1 MTYHPGRKATPQPA
15 IQTTCGSELRHKPF
29 PSLTSLLVATLALT
43 AACYAPVAH
52 AQANVQGAWQTVST
66 QMPINPIHTALL
78 SNGKILVVSGSGNYP
93 AESIY
98 SVGVWDPATNTMAS
112 QTQSWDMFCN
122 GMIVLPDGRPF
133 IMGGNLQ
140 YDPFFG
146 WNRTSIYNPA
156 AVSPKPNFVDME
168 DMAHGRWY
176 PTSTVLGDGRVL
188 IFSGLDEKGAT
199 NPQTEIYTV
208 GAGWAPP
215 VVAPW
220 TPPLYPRLHVLPNGK
235 VFYSGST
242 TQSRIFDPATS
253 TWSNVIATT
262 IYGGTRT
269 YGSSVLLPLTPP
281 NYAPRV
287 MIFGGG
293 NPATATTEIIDLSV
307 PTPAW
312 TKGPAMSAPR
322 IEMNASILP
331 NGQVLT
337 VGGSL
342 NDEDTST
349 ASLNADFYDPATNK
363 MLSAGANAVPR
374 LYHSVALLLPDAT
387 VWVAGGNPVRGT
399 YEPSVE
405 IYSPAY
411 LFNPDGTSATRPT
424 ITGVTPSVIGYGM
437 TFQVQTPD
445 AANIASVVLVKDGA
459 VTHAFNMDQRLV
471 GLVSSA
477 GSGVLNVTGPPN
489 GNIAPPGYY
498 MLFLIN
504 KAGVP
509 SIAKFVQLSTAPSD
523 VPPTGTITSPTTSTV
538 NINQGQTVTFAG
550 IGTASGTGTIAAYWW
565 SIRGGTPAKSSMQT
579 PGAVTFSTPGTY
591 QASLTVTDNSGITD
605 PNPPVVTIIV
615 KPTSPPPTLTSAMI
629 GPLAAY
635 GAQGQTNLNVI
646 LTGTNFLP
654 NPICSFG
661 AGVDVNS
668 CTFNSAT
675 QLTANVDVLA
685 NAAVGP
691 RNILV
696 TDTDTQTA
704 PLANGFSVV
713 AGNALPA
720 PTLTAVTPNA
730 VFQGTPNVAITLTG
744 TNFQPAPTCNFD
756 SDFGG
761 TVNTCTFVSP
771 TQINVNLVV
780 AATATLGGHNVIVTN
795 ADGQSATFINGFT
808 IAQNLGPTVQLG
820 TGFTAG
826 ALVLN
831 GNAQLNESVLQL
843 TDGQEFEASSAWY
856 ATPVNVQN
864 FVTDFTFQITPG
876 LTADGITFAIQNNS
890 TAALGAAGGPL
901 GYGPSMSTGTGR
913 IPKSVAVKFDLYDNS
928 GEGIDST
935 GLYINGA
942 LPTIPAVDMTASGID
957 LHSGDIFDVHM
968 LYDGVSL
975 AMTITDTVT
984 KAVFTHTWTIDIP
997 GTVGATTAYAGFTG
1011 GTGGLTATQNI
1022 LTWTLGPIP
1031 VVGFSPASPIDFP
1044 DVATGTS
1051 SAPISIT
1058 VTNSGGAPLHISS
1071 VTIIGTNPTDF
1082 GIASNTC
1089 TAAAIAVNATC
1100 TVGVTFA
1107 PSGTGE
1113 RLANLQFT
1121 DDASSSPQILALSG
1135 NGLAPGTPGVT
1146 VVPSSPI
1153 MLPSTTQGATKPPVI
1168 VTVTNSGSAT
1178 LNITGVTITGANAS
1192 DFALASNTCTG
1203 AVAANATCTIGIAFT
1218 PSAVGMRQANLQL
1231 ADNAPASPQ
1240 TFALSGTGVSSTPT
1254 APAVVISPTSVAVAG
1269 TQGTASNS
1277 TNIVISNSGT
1287 APLHISGVVFGGANV
1302 SEFVNPS
1309 NPCIGTPIAPNTSCS
1324 ISVTFAPLALGT
1336 RTETVTITDDA
1347 PNSPQSFTVNGT
1359 SSPAYTVTSPS
1370 SALTTAVTAG
1380 QTAQYT
1386 LQLTA
1391 GIGYSG
1397 PVNMACSGAP
1407 VTTVCTVT
1415 NPVQLTAGAPTSVNV
1430 TVTTMKSSL
1439 VPNADRRLN
1448 PPPSRYLMLLILSM
1462 CLAVLVLLSQLKP
1475 SGGLMPGRLAYAAG
1489 FLVLVLAGYGLA
1501 GCASGGVSTITPPPT
1516 STGTQKGTY
1525 TLTLTPTASSMSG
1538 KPLQLSSTQ
1547 LTLTVN

>member
-1 MTYHPGRKATPQPA
+1 MYHPGRKVTPQPA
-15 IQTTCGSELRHKPF
+15 IQTTCDLELRHKPF
-29 PSLTSLLVATLALT
+29 AALTLLLVAILILT
-43 AACYAPVAH
+43 AAYDAPVAH

-66 QMPINPIHTALL
+66 QMLINPVHTALL

-93 AESIY
+93 AESVF
-98 SVGVWDPATNTMAS
+98 SVGVWDPATNTMTT
-112 QTQSWDMFCN
+112 QTQNWDMFCN

-156 AVSPKPNFVDME
+156 AVSPKPNFVDTE

-188 IFSGLDEKGAT
+188 IFSGLDEKGDT

-215 VVAPW
+215 VMAPW
-220 TPPLYPRLHVLPNGK
+220 TPPLYPRLHLLPNGK

-242 TQSRIFDPATS
+242 TQSRIFDPVAN

-269 YGSSVLLPLTPP
+269 YGSSVLLPLTPAN
-281 NYAPRV
+281 NYAPKV
-287 MIFGGG
+287 IIFGGG

-307 PTPAW
+307 PAPAW
-312 TKGPAMSAPR
+312 VKGPAMSAPR
-322 IEMNASILP
+322 IEMNATILP

-342 NDEDTST
+342 NDEDTNT
-349 ASLNADFYDPATNK
+349 ASLKADLYDPATNK
-363 MLSAGANAVPR
+363 MSSAGANAVPR

-387 VWVAGGNPVRGT
+387 VWVAGGNPTRGT
-399 YEPSVE
+399 YDPSVE
-405 IYSPAY
+405 VYSPAY
-411 LFNPDGTSATRPT
+411 LFNPDGTPATRPT
-424 ITGVTPSVIGYGM
+424 ITGVTPSVIGYGAS
-437 TFQVQTPD
+437 FQVQTPD

-471 GLVSSA
+471 GLVSTA

-504 KAGVP
+504 NAGVP
-509 SIAKFVQLSTAPSD
+509 SVAKFVQLSTAPTD
-523 VPPTGTITSPTTSTV
+523 VPPTGTITSPATSTV

-550 IGTASGTGTIAAYWW
+550 TGTASGTGTIAAYWW

-579 PGAVTFSTPGTY
+579 PGTVTFSTPGTY
-591 QASLTVTDNSGITD
+591 QATLTVTDNSGITD
-605 PNPPVVTIIV
+605 PNPPVVTVIV
-615 KPTSPPPTLTSAMI
+615 KPTSPQPTLTSATI
-629 GPLAAY
+629 NGLAAV
-635 GAQGQTNLNVI
+635 GSQGQPNLNVI

-675 QLTANVDVLA
+675 QLTANVDVQA
-685 NAAVGP
+685 TAAVGT

-704 PLANGFSVV
+704 PLANGFNVV
-713 AGNALPA
+713 AGTA
-720 PTLTAVTPNA
+720 PSAPLLTAVTPNA
-730 VFQGTPNVAITLTG
+730 VFQGTTNVALTLTG
-744 TNFQPAPTCNFD
+744 ANFQPAPTCNFD

-761 TVNTCTFVSP
+761 TVNKCTFVSP

-780 AATATLGGHNVIVTN
+780 AANATLGGHNVIVTN
-795 ADGQSATFINGFT
+795 ADGQSATMINGFT
-808 IAQNLGPTVQLG
+808 VAESLGPTVQLG

-831 GNAQLNESVLQL
+831 GNAQLTESVLQL

-856 ATPVNVQN
+856 ATPVNIQN

-890 TAALGAAGGPL
+890 TAALGVAGGPL
-901 GYGPSMSTGTGR
+901 GYGPDMSSGTGG

-935 GLYINGA
+935 GLYVNGA
-942 LPTIPAVDMTASGID
+942 LPTIPATDMTTSGID

-968 LYDGVSL
+968 LYDGASL
-975 AMTITDTVT
+975 AMTVTDTVT

-997 GTVGATTAYAGFTG
+997 GTVGATSAYAGFTG

-1031 VVGFSPASPIDFP
+1031 VVGFFPASPIDFP

-1051 SAPISIT
+1051 SAPVSIT

-1100 TVGVTFA
+1100 TVGVTFT

-1135 NGLAPGTPGVT
+1135 AGLAPGTPGVA

-1153 MLPSTTQGATKPPVI
+1153 MLPSTTQGATKPPVV

-1178 LNITGVTITGANAS
+1178 LNITAVTITGVNAG

-1203 AVAANATCTIGIAFT
+1203 AVATNATCTIGVAFT

-1254 APAVVISPTSVAVAG
+1254 TPAVVISPASVAVAA
-1269 TQGTASNS
+1269 TQGTAGNS
-1277 TNIVISNSGT
+1277 TNITISNSGT
-1287 APLHISGVVFGGANV
+1287 SPLHISGAVFGGANV
-1302 SEFVNPS
+1302 SEFVNAS
-1309 NPCIGTPIAPNTSCS
+1309 SPCIGIPIAPNTSCS
-1324 ISVTFAPLALGT
+1324 ISVTFAPLGVGT
-1336 RTETVTITDDA
+1336 RTETVTLTDDA
-1347 PNSPQSFTVNGT
+1347 PNSPQAFTINGT
-1359 SSPAYTVTSPS
+1359 ASPVYTVTPS
-1370 SALTTAVTAG
+1370 TPTATVTAG

-1386 LQLTA
+1386 LQLTP
-1391 GIGYSG
+1391 GVGYSG

-1407 VTTVCTVT
+1407 ATTVCTVT
-1415 NPVQLTAGAPTSVNV
+1415 NPIQLTTGAPASVNV

-1439 VPNADRRLN
+1439 APNTGRRLN
-1448 PPPSRYLMLLILSM
+1448 PPSSPYLMLLILGM
-1462 CLAVLVLLSQLKP
+1462 CLAALVLLNRLKQ
-1475 SGGLMPGRLAYAAG
+1475 SVGFLPGRLAYAGG

-1501 GCASGGVSTITPPPT
+1501 GCASGGVSVVTPPPPT
-1516 STGTQKGTY
+1516 NTGTQKGTY

-1538 KPLQLSSTQ
+1538 KPLQLTPIQ

>member
-1 MTYHPGRKATPQPA
+1 
-15 IQTTCGSELRHKPF
+15 
-29 PSLTSLLVATLALT
+29 LLLAATLALT
-43 AACYAPVAH
+43 AVCYAPAAH
-52 AQANVQGAWQTVST
+52 AQANVVGTWQTVST

-93 AESIY
+93 AETIY
-98 SVGVWDPATNTMAS
+98 SVGVWDPATNTIS
-112 QTQSWDMFCN
+112 TQTQSWDMFCN

-156 AVSPKPNFVDME
+156 AVSPKPNFVDTE

-188 IFSGLDEKGAT
+188 IFSGLDENGNT

-215 VVAPW
+215 VVAAW
-220 TPPLYPRLHVLPNGK
+220 TPPLYPRMHVLPNGK

-242 TQSRIFDPATS
+242 TQSRLFDPVAN

-269 YGSSVLLPLTPP
+269 YGSSVLLPLTPA
-281 NYAPRV
+281 NSYAPKV
-287 MIFGGG
+287 IIFGGG

-307 PTPAW
+307 PAPAW

-322 IEMNASILP
+322 IEMNATILP
-331 NGQVLT
+331 NGKVLT

-349 ASLNADFYDPATNK
+349 ASLNADLYDPATNK
-363 MLSAGANAVPR
+363 MSSAGANAVPR

-387 VWVAGGNPVRGT
+387 VWVAGGNPTRGT
-399 YEPSVE
+399 YDPSVE
-405 IYSPAY
+405 VYSPAY
-411 LFNPDGTSATRPT
+411 LFNPDGTLATRPT
-424 ITGVTPSVIGYGM
+424 ITGVTPSVVGYGKS
-437 TFQVQTPD
+437 FQVQTPD

-504 KAGVP
+504 NAGVP
-509 SIAKFVQLSTAPSD
+509 SVAKFVQLSTAPAD
-523 VPPTGTITSPTTSTV
+523 VPPTGIITSPATATV

-550 IGTASGTGTIAAYWW
+550 AGTASGTGTIAAYWW

-615 KPTSPPPTLTSAMI
+615 KPTSLPPTLTSATV
-629 GPLAAY
+629 GGLPAS
-635 GAQGQTNLNVI
+635 GSQGQTNLNVI

-668 CTFNSAT
+668 CTLNSAT

-685 NAAVGP
+685 TAARGP

-704 PLANGFSVV
+704 PLTNGFSVV
-713 AGNALPA
+713 AGTALPA

-730 VFQGTPNVAITLTG
+730 VFQGTTNVAITLNG

-761 TVNTCTFVSP
+761 TVNKCAFVSP

-780 AATATLGGHNVIVTN
+780 AANATLGGHNVIVTN
-795 ADGQSATFINGFT
+795 ADGQSATMINGFT
-808 IAQNLGPTVQLG
+808 VAENLGPTVQLA

-831 GNAQLNESVLQL
+831 GDAQLNESVLQL

-876 LTADGITFAIQNNS
+876 VTADGFAFAIQNNS
-890 TAALGAAGGPL
+890 TAALGVGGGSL
-901 GYGPSMSTGTGR
+901 GYGPDPSGAGE

-942 LPTIPAVDMTASGID
+942 LPTVPALDMTASGID

-968 LYDGVSL
+968 IYDGTSL

-997 GTVGATTAYAGFTG
+997 GTVGATVAYAGFTG
-1011 GTGGLTATQNI
+1011 GTGGLSATQNI

-1051 SAPISIT
+1051 TVPISIT
-1058 VTNSGGAPLHISS
+1058 VTNSGGAPLHISG

-1089 TAAAIAVNATC
+1089 TGAAIAVKATC
-1100 TVGVTFA
+1100 TVGVTFT

-1135 NGLAPGTPGVT
+1135 TGVAPATPGVT

-1153 MLPSTTQGATKPPVI
+1153 MLPSTTQGGTKPPVV

-1178 LNITGVTITGANAS
+1178 LKITAVTITGVNAG

-1203 AVAANATCTIGIAFT
+1203 SVAANATCTIGIAFT
-1218 PSAVGMRQANLQL
+1218 PNAVGMRQANLQL

-1254 APAVVISPTSVAVAG
+1254 APAVVISPASVAVAG

-1324 ISVTFAPLALGT
+1324 ISVTFAPLGAGA

-1359 SSPAYTVTSPS
+1359 ASPAYTVTSPS
-1370 SALTTAVTAG
+1370 SALTAAVTAG
-1380 QTAQYT
+1380 QTAKYT
-1386 LQLTA
+1386 LQLTP
-1391 GIGYSG
+1391 GVGYSG

-1407 VTTVCTVT
+1407 ATTACTVT
-1415 NPVQLTAGAPTSVNV
+1415 NPVQLTAAAPTSVNV

-1439 VPNADRRLN
+1439 APYADRRLS
-1448 PPPSRYLMLLILSM
+1448 PPPSRYLVLLLILSI
-1462 CLAVLVLLSQLKP
+1462 CLAALLALNQLQH
-1475 SGGLMPGRLAYAAG
+1475 SGGFMPGRLAYTGG

-1501 GCASGGVSTITPPPT
+1501 GCASGGVSTVTPPVT
-1516 STGTQKGTY
+1516 TGTQKGTY

-1538 KPLQLSSTQ
+1538 KPLQLTPIQ

>member
-1 MTYHPGRKATPQPA
+1 VVGT
-15 IQTTCGSELRHKPF
+15 
-29 PSLTSLLVATLALT
+29 
-43 AACYAPVAH
+43 
-52 AQANVQGAWQTVST
+52 WQTVST

-93 AESIY
+93 AESVY
-98 SVGVWDPATNTMAS
+98 SVGVWDPATNTMTT

-156 AVSPKPNFVDME
+156 AVSPRPNFVDME

-176 PTSTVLGDGRVL
+176 PTSTVLADGRVL
-188 IFSGLDEKGAT
+188 VFSGLDELGAT

-242 TQSRIFDPATS
+242 TQSRLFDPIAN

-269 YGSSVLLPLTPP
+269 YGSSVLLPLTPAN
-281 NYAPRV
+281 NYAPKV
-287 MIFGGG
+287 IIFGGG

-312 TKGPAMSAPR
+312 AKGPAMSAPR
-322 IEMNASILP
+322 IEMNATILP
-331 NGQVLT
+331 NGQILT

-349 ASLNADFYDPATNK
+349 ASLNADLYDPAKNK
-363 MLSAGANAVPR
+363 MSSAGANAVPR

-387 VWVAGGNPVRGT
+387 VWVAGGNPTRGT
-399 YEPSVE
+399 YDPSVE

-411 LFNPDGTSATRPT
+411 LFNPDGTLATRPT
-424 ITGVTPSVIGYGM
+424 ITSVTASVIGYG
-437 TFQVQTPD
+437 TSFQVQTPD

-504 KAGVP
+504 NAGVP
-509 SIAKFVQLSTAPSD
+509 SVAKFVQLSTKPTD
-523 VPPTGTITSPTTSTV
+523 VPPTGTITSPATPTV
-538 NINQGQTVTFAG
+538 NINQGQTVSFAG
-550 IGTASGTGTIAAYWW
+550 TGTASGTGTIAAYWW

-579 PGAVTFSTPGTY
+579 PGTVTFSTPGTY
-591 QASLTVTDNSGITD
+591 QASLTVTDNFGITD

-615 KPTSPPPTLTSAMI
+615 KPTSPKPTLTSAKI
-629 GPLAAY
+629 NGLAAL
-635 GAQGQTNLNVI
+635 GSQGQTNLNVI

-661 AGVDVNS
+661 PGVDVNS

-685 NAAVGP
+685 TAAVGT

-713 AGNALPA
+713 AGTALPA
-720 PTLTAVTPNA
+720 PLLTAVTPNA
-730 VFQGTPNVAITLTG
+730 VFQGTTNVALTLTG
-744 TNFQPAPTCNFD
+744 ANFQPAPTCNFD

-780 AATATLGGHNVIVTN
+780 SAGATLGGHNVIVTN
-795 ADGQSATFINGFT
+795 ADGQSATMINGFT
-808 IAQNLGPTVQLG
+808 IAENLGPTVQLA
-820 TGFTAG
+820 TGFTPG

-831 GNAQLNESVLQL
+831 GDAQLNESVLQL

-856 ATPVNVQN
+856 ATPVNVKN

-890 TAALGAAGGPL
+890 TAALGVAGGPL
-901 GYGPSMSTGTGR
+901 GYGPDLSTGIGG

-935 GLYINGA
+935 GLYVNGA
-942 LPTIPAVDMTASGID
+942 LPTVPAVDMTASGID
-957 LHSGDIFDVHM
+957 LHSGDIFDVHI

-975 AMTITDTVT
+975 AMTVTDTVT
-984 KAVFTHTWTIDIP
+984 KAVFTQTWTIDIP

-1022 LTWTLGPIP
+1022 LAWTLGPIP
-1031 VVGFSPASPIDFP
+1031 VVGFSPASPIGFP

-1058 VTNSGGAPLHISS
+1058 VTNSGGAPLHVSS

-1089 TAAAIAVNATC
+1089 TAAATAVNTTC
-1100 TVGVTFA
+1100 TVGVTFT
-1107 PSGTGE
+1107 PSGTGQ

-1135 NGLAPGTPGVT
+1135 NG
-1146 VVPSSPI
+1146 
-1153 MLPSTTQGATKPPVI
+1153 
-1168 VTVTNSGSAT
+1168 
-1178 LNITGVTITGANAS
+1178 
-1192 DFALASNTCTG
+1192 
-1203 AVAANATCTIGIAFT
+1203 
-1218 PSAVGMRQANLQL
+1218 
-1231 ADNAPASPQ
+1231 
-1240 TFALSGTGVSSTPT
+1240 VSSTT
-1254 APAVVISPTSVAVAG
+1254 NGPAVVISPASVAVAG
-1269 TQGTASNS
+1269 TQGTASTS

-1309 NPCIGTPIAPNTSCS
+1309 NPCVGTPIAPNTSCT
-1324 ISVTFAPLALGT
+1324 ISVTFAPLGT
-1336 RTETVTITDDA
+1336 GARAETVTITDDA
-1347 PNSPQSFTVNGT
+1347 PNSPQSFTVNG
-1359 SSPAYTVTSPS
+1359 SASPAYTVTSPS
-1370 SALTTAVTAG
+1370 SALTVAVTAG
-1380 QTAQYT
+1380 QTAQYA
-1386 LQLTA
+1386 LQLTP
-1391 GIGYSG
+1391 GVGYSG
-1397 PVNMACSGAP
+1397 PVNLACSGAP
-1407 VTTVCTVT
+1407 ATTVCTVT
-1415 NPVQLTAGAPTSVNV
+1415 NPVQLTTGAPTSVNV

-1439 VPNADRRLN
+1439 VPNTDRRLN
-1448 PPPSRYLMLLILSM
+1448 PPLSRYLMLLTLTM
-1462 CLAVLVLLSQLKP
+1462 CLAALVLLNQLKR
-1475 SGGLMPGRLAYAAG
+1475 SGGFLPGRLAYASG

-1501 GCASGGVSTITPPPT
+1501 GCASSGVSMVTPPPT
-1516 STGTQKGTY
+1516 TTGTQKGTY